1 MLRLAILALVLLF
14 STSVEARHHHYH
26 HHVRHHRHVHYFTP
40 PGLDLVTVQTSANKQ
55 IVVARHLA
63 TRFQSLISDLT
74 AAGYHPHS
82 IHCFSLT
89 GHVRHSLHHIGAACD
104 FDGSLSRSAFMRSS
118 IANRIIVKNRFRNGC
133 TFYSSRVRDC
143 GHVDIGF
150 NYHRPHRRHA
160 W

>member
-63 TRFQSLISDLT
+63 TRFQSLIADLT
-74 AAGYHPHS
+74 SAGYHPRS

-89 GHVRHSLHHIGAACD
+89 GHVRHSLHHVGAACD
-104 FDGSLSRSAFMRSS
+104 FDGSLSRSPFMRSAQ
-118 IANRIIVKNRFRNGC
+118 ANHIIVKNRFRNGC